1 MSTVENG
8 NNVQVHYVGTFD
20 DGTEFDSS
28 RSRGEPISF
37 KVGAGQMIAGFE
49 AAVIGMQEG
58 DIKDISLSPD
68 QAYGDHKQD
77 HVKTYPV
84 DVFPDE
90 VQLSEGVTV
99 AGQNELGQQM
109 IAKVLSVSDDTV
121 LLDFNHPMAGK
132 NLNFNI
138 EVVSV
143 SQAHKGEKDE

>member
-58 DIKDISLSPD
+58 DTKDISLSPD

-143 SQAHKGEKDE
+143 S